1 MALIFEY
8 TGGEKKPEI
17 NKVLKQ
23 SQKKNYV
30 TAEDLN
36 SIASWLNNISG
47 FVKNLDDTKL
57 DKDKALT
64 IGGGANDAF
73 PAVSGL
79 LLKQQIG
86 DIEDQITDLND
97 LVNTDHMLK
106 LTGDVSR

>member
-1 MALIFEY
+1 MAVIFEY

-17 NKVLKQ
+17 NKILKQ

-36 SIASWLNNISG
+36 NIASWLNNISG
-47 FVKNLDDTKL
+47 FVKNLDDNKL

-64 IGGGANDAF
+64 DAF
-73 PAVSGL
+73 PTVSGL
-79 LLKQQIG
+79 FLKQQI
-86 DIEDQITDLND
+86 TDLI
-97 LVNTDHMLK
+97 NTEYTLQ

>member
-47 FVKNLDDTKL
+47 FIKNLDDTKL

-64 IGGGANDAF
+64 IGGGDNDAF

-86 DIEDQITDLND
+86 VLSADLND
-97 LVNTDHMLK
+97 VVNADHMLK